1 MLKRQFGPARVPVIG
16 QGTWR
21 LRGEEAVE
29 TLRTG
34 VELGLTHIDTAELYG
49 TEEMVAEAI
58 EGRRDEVFLVSKVL
72 PSNATRKGTIRAC
85 EQSLQR
91 LRTDRLD
98 CYLLHWPGSHPLEDT
113 FAAFDDLQAAG
124 KIRSYGVSNFDEDLL
139 EEAVRI
145 AGAGRIAC
153 NQVLYNLGERHIE
166 ARVLPKCR
174 EHGVVLVGYSPFDN
188 LPESGELAAVAR
200 ELKATIRQ
208 VALAFL
214 TRLPETFAI
223 PKASRVAHVR
233 ENAGAATLT
242 LTAAQI
248 ARLERAYPVHV
259 RRELPTS

>member
-1 MLKRQFGPARVPVIG
+1 MLKRRFGGAQVPVIG

-21 LRGEEAVE
+21 LRGKEAVD

-34 VELGLTHIDTAELYG
+34 IELGLTHIDTAELYG
-49 TEEMVAEAI
+49 TEEIVAEAI
-58 EGRRDEVFLVSKVL
+58 EGQRDAIFLVSKVL

-113 FAAFDDLQAAG
+113 LAAFEELQAAG

-139 EEAVRI
+139 DEAVRI
-145 AGAGRIAC
+145 AGPGRIAC
-153 NQVLYNLGERHIE
+153 NQVIYNLAERHIE

-174 EHGVVLVGYSPFDN
+174 EHGIVLVGYSPFDN
-188 LPESGELAAVAR
+188 LPQGGELASVAR
-200 ELKATIRQ
+200 ELKATARQ

-214 TRLPETFAI
+214 TRLPDTFAI
-223 PKASRVAHVR
+223 PKASRADHVR

-242 LTAAQI
+242 LTDQQI
-248 ARLERAYPVHV
+248 ARLDRAYPLEI
-259 RRELPTS
+259 RPELPTS

>member
-1 MLKRQFGPARVPVIG
+1 MLKRLFGRAQVPVIG

-21 LRGEEAVE
+21 LRGNEAVD

-34 VELGLTHIDTAELYG
+34 IELGLTHIDTAELYG

-58 EGRRDEVFLVSKVL
+58 DGQRDQIFVVSKVL
-72 PSNATRKGTIRAC
+72 PSNATRNGTVRAC

-166 ARVLPKCR
+166 AHVLPKCR
-174 EHGVVLVGYSPFDN
+174 EHGIALVGYSPFDN
-188 LPESGELAAVAR
+188 LPQGGEVAAVAR
-200 ELKATIRQ
+200 ELRATARQ
-208 VALAFL
+208 VALDFL
-214 TRLPETFAI
+214 TRLPDTFAI
-223 PKASRVAHVR
+223 PKASQVAHVR
-233 ENAGAATLT
+233 ENAGAATLK